1 MNDFFREA
9 IFLAT
14 IINPI
19 AVFVYL
25 APVRQK
31 LPERD
36 FLRVLFMAT
45 LISMAI
51 NMFFTITG
59 EWIFRSVFK
68 IDFNSFRIFGGI
80 VLLSISLMSI
90 VQGQKALINT
100 RGSLDDI
107 ASEVAMPFMAGV
119 GTISVCI
126 LMGSK
131 MGKLE
136 AVGVN
141 LVVAFAA
148 FVIVAVLASIR
159 YHLNNDITAVFDKV
173 LAIMIRING
182 FFMGAF
188 GVDMVKTGIINI
200 INQ

>member
-1 MNDFFREA
+1 MSDFFREA

-14 IINPI
+14 IVNPL

-25 APVRQK
+25 APVRQD
-31 LPERD
+31 LSERD

-45 LISMAI
+45 LISLAI
-51 NMFFTITG
+51 NLFFTFTG

-68 IDFNSFRIFGGI
+68 IDFNSFRIFGGV

-90 VQGQKALINT
+90 VQGQKALISI

-107 ASEVAMPFMAGV
+107 ASEVAMPFMTGV

-126 LMGSK
+126 LLGSK
-131 MGKLE
+131 MGRLE
-136 AVGVN
+136 AAGVN
-141 LVVAFAA
+141 ITVAAAA
-148 FVIVAVLASIR
+148 FFIIALLAGIR
-159 YHLNNDITAVFDKV
+159 YHLSDGITAIFDKV
-173 LAIMIRING
+173 LAILIRING

-188 GVDMVKTGIINI
+188 GVEMIKTGILNVISS
-200 INQ
+200 

>member
-80 VLLSISLMSI
+80 VLLSLSLMSI
-90 VQGQKALINT
+90 VQGQKALIST

-126 LMGSK
+126 LMGSR

-136 AVGVN
+136 ASGVN

-148 FVIVAVLASIR
+148 LVIVAVLASIR

-200 INQ
+200 IKQ